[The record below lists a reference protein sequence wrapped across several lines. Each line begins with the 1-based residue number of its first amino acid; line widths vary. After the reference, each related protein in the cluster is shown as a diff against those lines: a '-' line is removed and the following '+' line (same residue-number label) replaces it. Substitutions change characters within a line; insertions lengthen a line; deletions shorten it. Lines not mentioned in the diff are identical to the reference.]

1 MDRLVILFSITR
13 RHITQV
19 DLYLSSN
26 FSNAEG
32 TSYVIVYNYIIFH
45 RLQKYQFSRIL
56 LMLLLTCYSSIV
68 WNSMKIVLYFLNSE
82 DNFCPI
88 TEEHHIPSNVMG
100 GQEIFSLLH
109 DTWYHLSKWLPN
121 PTGIPWTWYFN
132 LHEFSYSI
140 YMFYHNICFLM
151 SIMN

>member
-82 DNFCPI
+82 DNYYAI
-88 TEEHHIPSNVMG
+88 TEQHHIPSYVMG
-100 GQEIFSLLH
+100 DKKYFLHFMIPDITYLNDFLILLEYLEP
-109 DTWYHLSKWLPN
+109 DTL
-121 PTGIPWTWYFN
+121 
-132 LHEFSYSI
+132 I
-140 YMFYHNICFLM
+140 YMNLVILFTCFITTFV
-151 SIMN
+151 S